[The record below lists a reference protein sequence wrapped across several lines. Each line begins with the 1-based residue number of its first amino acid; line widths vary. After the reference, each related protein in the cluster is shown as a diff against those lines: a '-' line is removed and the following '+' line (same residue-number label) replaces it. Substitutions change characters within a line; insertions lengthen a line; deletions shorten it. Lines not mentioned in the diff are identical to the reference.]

1 MIEERLKY
9 ARTGH
14 RDCCDDMIRRRDT
27 VITRDGEGRV
37 IWACGKWW
45 VTYPGRRA
53 EALNK
58 YSAEEIRRVAENA
71 TIGSLLGCDN
81 TCDNTRDNACDKI
94 FRNCDNNPL
103 SHILSHPLSQPKL
116 VEIQRI
122 TAKV

>member
-14 RDCCDDMIRRRDT
+14 RDCCGDMIRRRDT

-45 VTYPGRRA
+45 IVYHGRRA

-58 YSAEEIRRVAENA
+58 YPAGEIRKVSEDG
-71 TIGSLLGCDN
+71 TIDSVP
-81 TCDNTRDNACDKI
+81 A
-94 FRNCDNNPL
+94 L
-103 SHILSHPLSQPKL
+103 SHKSIVPG
-116 VEIQRI
+116 QRNDCPAQCPAI
-122 TAKV
+122 VPSIKRSVSIGYINYGTVGQ

>member
-14 RDCCDDMIRRRDT
+14 RDCCGDMIRRRDT

-45 VTYPGRRA
+45 LHYQGQGVK
-53 EALNK
+53 ALNE
-58 YSAEEIRRVAENA
+58 YPAGELRRVADGY
-71 TIGSLLGCDN
+71 TIGDLLMCDN
-81 TCDNTRDNACDKI
+81 TCDNDCDNACDKNL
-94 FRNCDNNPL
+94 RNCDNNPL

-116 VEIQRI
+116 VEVQRI

>member
-1 MIEERLKY
+1 MERL
-9 ARTGH
+9 ANCPTGH
-14 RDCCDDMIRRRDT
+14 RDCCGDMIRRRDT

-37 IWACGKWW
+37 IWVSRKWW
-45 VTYPGRRA
+45 VVYQWHRV
-53 EALNK
+53 EALNR
-58 YSAEEIRRVAENA
+58 YPAEEIRRVAENA
-71 TIGSLLGCDN
+71 TIGTLLGCDN